1 MFFLLYFF
9 MRAANSHSI
18 GVMVNSTFPIM
29 DEVIRVWAMSEFV
42 RQVGVKLISSGGAY
56 KHSFALKPLAIL
68 NTGPTIIFLLTS
80 LSTFFVTK
88 IPFWECW
95 SVPQGSFVLLS
106 FYGGLLVVS
115 WFKIFFYMP
124 LFVRFSFWAPTRF
137 PKVNHLRYGPVLKMW
152 WAW

>member
-68 NTGPTIIFLLTS
+68 NTGPIIIFLLTS
-80 LSTFFVTK
+80 LSIFLWQKFLCGNVGVYNT
-88 IPFWECW
+88 
-95 SVPQGSFVLLS
+95 GHL
-106 FYGGLLVVS
+106 FY
-115 WFKIFFYMP
+115 F
-124 LFVRFSFWAPTRF
+124 RFMEA
-137 PKVNHLRYGPVLKMW
+137 Y
-152 WAW
+152 